1 MESSDISRRIST
13 MRDHNRALKK
23 EQRNTNFVK
32 LFYLDTSDYLIV
44 SWLQSE
50 PCSHGVVTVLVSQK
64 EPSAGPAGFAATLQQ
79 PRSVIRGID
88 RGALGRREW
97 RLWRR
102 VARELAELSIPVP

>member
-13 MRDHNRALKK
+13 VRDHNRALKK
-23 EQRNTNFVK
+23 EQRNFVK

-44 SWLQSE
+44 SWLLSK
-50 PCSHGVVTVLVSQK
+50 PGRCSHVS
-64 EPSAGPAGFAATLQQ
+64 GFTKATLYRTSGFHSIQ